1 MPPLSAEMSWLVW
14 TALLTALLWIPYILK
29 LLAEQGVGKAI
40 MDGEHVAPPQAAWAQ
55 RAKRAHTNAVEN
67 LVVFAP
73 LVLAVEI
80 AGANSAL
87 TSVACATFFT
97 SRLGHYVVYTLGL
110 PVIRTLLF
118 AVGWVC
124 QLLLGYAL
132 LA

>member
-1 MPPLSAEMSWLVW
+1 MTPLTTEMTWLVW
-14 TALLTALLWIPYILK
+14 TALITALLWIPYILK
-29 LLAEQGVGKAI
+29 LLGEQGVGSAV
-40 MDGEHVAPPQAAWAQ
+40 MDGEHVTPAQAAWAQ

-73 LVLAVEI
+73 LVLAVELT
-80 AGANSAL
+80 GANSAL
-87 TSVACATFFT
+87 TATACGVFFYA
-97 SRLGHYVVYTLGL
+97 RLGHYVVYTLGL

>member
-1 MPPLSAEMSWLVW
+1 MTPLSPELAWLVW
-14 TALLTALLWIPYILK
+14 TALLTSLLWIPYILK
-29 LLAEQGVGKAI
+29 LLAEQGVLSAL
-40 MDGEHVAPPQAAWAQ
+40 MDGEHVAPPQAPWSQ

-80 AGANSAL
+80 TEANSAL
-87 TSVACATFFT
+87 TATACAIFFYA
-97 SRLGHYVVYTLGL
+97 RLGHYVVYTLGL

-124 QLLLGYAL
+124 QILLGYAL